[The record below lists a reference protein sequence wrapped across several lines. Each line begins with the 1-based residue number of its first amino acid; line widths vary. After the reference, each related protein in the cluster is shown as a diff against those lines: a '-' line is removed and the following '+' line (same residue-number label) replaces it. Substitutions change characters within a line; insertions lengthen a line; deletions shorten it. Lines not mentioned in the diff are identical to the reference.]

1 MAIDMFLKVGG
12 IDGESIDAAHV
23 GEIDVLA
30 YSLGFSNS
38 GDVRAGTGGGAGA
51 GKASANDLAVS
62 VYFSKASLPL
72 FSAVV
77 TGKIFANATLTL
89 RKGGANPFEFLKIR
103 LENVLVNSDSMGGS
117 GGEDRLT
124 ENYTLNYARIIFT
137 YTGQDPTGAA
147 LPPIRAGFDFSTN
160 TKI

>member
-1 MAIDMFLKVGG
+1 MAIDMFLKIGG
-12 IDGESIDAAHV
+12 IDGESIDTAHA

-38 GDVRAGTGGGAGA
+38 GDVRAGTGTGAGA
-51 GKASANDLAVS
+51 GKASAQDLS
-62 VYFSKASLPL
+62 LTVYNSKASLPL
-72 FSAVV
+72 FLAVA

-89 RKGGANPFEFLKIR
+89 RKGGTNPFEFLKIR
-103 LENVLVNSDSMGGS
+103 LENVLVSSDSSGGS

-124 ENYTLNYARIIFT
+124 ENYSLNYARIIFT
-137 YTGQDPTGAA
+137 YTGQDATGVA